1 LCGGCHGGEK
11 GENQEKRG
19 SDAVLRHCLLVF
31 WGEEGEQAVDDV
43 VGQLCLAFEREV
55 ACVPEGVD
63 HGDLV
68 RVDAETGARVLQG
81 VEDDEVEA
89 LTAELLLSVRALVVR
104 LECEAHE
111 ALIGILALE
120 AYRAQALVVGED
132 LGTVEPWVREYLSRR
147 GLLGTAI
154 LWWEYGIDGQ
164 VLPPE
169 KWREYCMASVT
180 THDLPPTL
188 GYLES
193 GHVRLREQLGLLLEP
208 VEQEL
213 AVAERERDMWVERL
227 IAFGV
232 LDEALAGDHVEVML
246 AMHRYL
252 RLTNSKVL
260 VASLADAAG
269 EKRAQNQPGTMN
281 EYPNWRVPLADSGG
295 KSLKLEDLFTADLP
309 RRVADVMNGDRQDS

>member
-1 LCGGCHGGEK
+1 MLF
-11 GENQEKRG
+11 R
-19 SDAVLRHCLLVF
+19 S
-31 WGEEGEQAVDDV
+31 
-43 VGQLCLAFEREV
+43 
-55 ACVPEGVD
+55 
-63 HGDLV
+63 
-68 RVDAETGARVLQG
+68 
-81 VEDDEVEA
+81 
-89 LTAELLLSVRALVVR
+89 ELEYEPFRTMVRAALNRVGGLRIDHIIGLFQLWWVPDGLGPSAGTYVR
-104 LECEAHE
+104 YNHE

-154 LWWEYGIDGQ
+154 LWWEYGTDGQ

-227 IAFGV
+227 IAFGEECKKNV
-232 LDEALAGDHVEVML
+232 SGYPTTKYKSFPTKENVPSFISLQAAQHQLRN
-246 AMHRYL
+246 HR
-252 RLTNSKVL
+252 
-260 VASLADAAG
+260 
-269 EKRAQNQPGTMN
+269 RAH
-281 EYPNWRVPLADSGG
+281 ERAVDR
-295 KSLKLEDLFTADLP
+295 KS
-309 RRVADVMNGDRQDS
+309 VV

>member
-1 LCGGCHGGEK
+1 MKLEELEYEPFRVMVRAALNRVGGLRIDHTSVLFRACGGCPDGLGPSA
-11 GENQEKRG
+11 GTY
-19 SDAVLRHCLLVF
+19 
-31 WGEEGEQAVDDV
+31 
-43 VGQLCLAFEREV
+43 
-55 ACVPEGVD
+55 
-63 HGDLV
+63 V
-68 RVDAETGARVLQG
+68 RYN
-81 VEDDEVEA
+81 
-89 LTAELLLSVRALVVR
+89 
-104 LECEAHE
+104 HE

-120 AYRAQALVVGED
+120 ARRAQALVVGED

-154 LWWEYGIDGQ
+154 LWWEYGTDGQ

-213 AVAERERDMWVERL
+213 AVAERERGMWVERL
-227 IAFGV
+227 IAFGL
-232 LDEALAGDHVEVML
+232 LDETLAGDHVEVML